1 MDTGKRYM
9 HFISLLWEH
18 LVVHQTDDGSWMFR
32 CDTGWVGGNMG
43 VVRFLSLHFLF
54 RSTNSRSLLR
64 ETMGRFWW
72 TEWEG
77 KDTRSTFKWSGCSG
91 TSGQKR
97 AFYSASW
104 PLPKPRWKHSLGWV
118 FCLLQSLTLDWNFQ
132 FGSLLQLQH
141 NQPGW
146 IHPNMAFPL
155 LGQRSRQKEGF
166 CLREA
171 CQKYALLRVFENL
184 NVYFRVCLDAAR
196 KHSWILR
203 KQRGLKSE

>member
-1 MDTGKRYM
+1 
-9 HFISLLWEH
+9 
-18 LVVHQTDDGSWMFR
+18 MFR
-32 CDTGWVGGNMG
+32 CDTGRVGGNMG
-43 VVRFLSLHFLF
+43 VVRSLSLHFLF
-54 RSTNSRSLLR
+54 HSTNSRSPLR
-64 ETMGRFWW
+64 ETMERFWW

-91 TSGQKR
+91 TSGQKWKGPL
-97 AFYSASW
+97 FGFLTFS

-118 FCLLQSLTLDWNFQ
+118 FRVWLLI
-132 FGSLLQLQH
+132 GSLLQLQH

-146 IHPNMAFPL
+146 VHPNMAFPL
-155 LGQRSRQKEGF
+155 LGQQSRQKEGLG
-166 CLREA
+166 LREA

>member
-1 MDTGKRYM
+1 MDTGAMWNIHAFYLFALK
-9 HFISLLWEH
+9 
-18 LVVHQTDDGSWMFR
+18 TSWMLR
-32 CDTGWVGGNMG
+32 CDTGRVGGNMG

-64 ETMGRFWW
+64 GTMGRFWW

-97 AFYSASW
+97 AFYSDSW
-104 PLPKPRWKHSLGWV
+104 PSAHYLNPVENIPLVEYFAFFRVW
-118 FCLLQSLTLDWNFQ
+118 LLI
-132 FGSLLQLQH
+132 GSLLQLQH

-146 IHPNMAFPL
+146 IHPDMAFPL
-155 LGQRSRQKEGF
+155 LDQRSCQKEGF
-166 CLREA
+166 GLREA